1 MSSARVST
9 ACSASSPSAR
19 MVTLSPFLASPV
31 IFRTLLA
38 LTSRSPFTI
47 TTCEENPLAAFTNR
61 AAGRP
66 WIPSSGPTVVSLCA
80 MKSPLAPAHLC
91 ESRQIA
97 PMILLLALES
107 GYGAGRGGGHEPHVR
122 RDGDEL
128 ETLLCHARGV
138 LGSAREDTRGETVL
152 AGGGQHPVDSF
163 DYRWLATVRTG
174 SKPEAL
180 SQVRGPNEDG
190 VETSD
195 GEDLFQV
202 IQGLLR
208 LDHGHRRYGLVRV
221 VGIVLAAVEGCPVRA
236 IAAVSI
242 GGVAAGVD
250 EDFRFLAGGDHGA
263 DHRVAPGVEHA
274 HDEAGIVPRHPN
286 DGHGIRRRDGLEHRH
301 EALIVHG
308 PVLHVYGQAVPSRV
322 RHHLGGEG
330 AGYVQPPVHSGLS
343 PAPDL
348 SQSVLPHPR
357 SPLSA
362 TRLPQIHFARTD
374 PSRIP
379 TGFTAGP
386 SQC

>member
-1 MSSARVST
+1 MSSVRVST

-80 MKSPLAPAHLC
+80 MKSPLAHSMRDPAT
-91 ESRQIA
+91 R

-107 GYGAGRGGGHEPHVR
+107 GYGVGRGRGHEPHVR

-138 LGSAREDTRGETVL
+138 LGRAREDTRGETVL

-174 SKPEAL
+174 SMTEAL
-180 SQVRGPNEDG
+180 SQVGGPHEDG
-190 VETSD
+190 VQARD
-195 GEDLFQV
+195 GENLFQV

-221 VGIVLAAVEGCPVRA
+221 VGI
-236 IAAVSI
+236 
-242 GGVAAGVD
+242 
-250 EDFRFLAGGDHGA
+250 
-263 DHRVAPGVEHA
+263 
-274 HDEAGIVPRHPN
+274 
-286 DGHGIRRRDGLEHRH
+286 
-301 EALIVHG
+301 
-308 PVLHVYGQAVPSRV
+308 
-322 RHHLGGEG
+322 
-330 AGYVQPPVHSGLS
+330 
-343 PAPDL
+343 
-348 SQSVLPHPR
+348 
-357 SPLSA
+357 
-362 TRLPQIHFARTD
+362 
-374 PSRIP
+374 
-379 TGFTAGP
+379 
-386 SQC
+386 